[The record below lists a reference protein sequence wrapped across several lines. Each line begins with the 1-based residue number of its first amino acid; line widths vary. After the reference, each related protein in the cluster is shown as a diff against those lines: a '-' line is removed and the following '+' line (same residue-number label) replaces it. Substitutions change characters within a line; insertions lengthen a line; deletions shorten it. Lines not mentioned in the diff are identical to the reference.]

1 MKLSVRQICVRKL
14 GVVVGESVQGG
25 YINVNIYTVHC
36 SSNANGSAHLLFTVT
51 DYVKK
56 EKQKLSLH
64 FYLSHLSMQ
73 KN

>member
-1 MKLSVRQICVRKL
+1 MSENWGWLW
-14 GVVVGESVQGG
+14 GSVQGG

-36 SSNANGSAHLLFTVT
+36 SSNANGSAHLLFTVI

-56 EKQKLSLH
+56 EKQKFSLH